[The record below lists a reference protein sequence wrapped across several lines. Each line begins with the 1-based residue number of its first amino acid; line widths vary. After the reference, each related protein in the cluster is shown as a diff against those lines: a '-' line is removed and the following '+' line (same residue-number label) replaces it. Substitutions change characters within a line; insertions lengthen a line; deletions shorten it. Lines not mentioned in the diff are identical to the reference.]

1 MPSAGG
7 AHTMRA
13 RHPQSVPRHGRSKVD
28 LKLRTN
34 ILPGL
39 ALAGGVLIAA
49 LIALVLIGGGGS
61 GNGSLP
67 SETTPGAVRLFPS
80 EVASRVAR
88 PRVRHR
94 PAGGSAAESQYG
106 AAGDRGTVL
115 GGP

>member
-1 MPSAGG
+1 MPWARGV
-7 AHTMRA
+7 HTMRA

-28 LKLRTN
+28 PKLRTN
-34 ILPGL
+34 ILPGF

-49 LIALVLIGGGGS
+49 LLALALIGGGGS

-67 SETTPGAVRLFPS
+67 SESTPGAVRLFPS

-94 PAGGSAAESQYG
+94 SAGGSAAQSQYG
-106 AAGDRGTVL
+106 DDGDRGTVL